1 MIKTPTVPT
10 ITTTAQVIYT
20 EDKSGASRPGTW
32 LFRNTGSET
41 VYVGGGYVDQAGNET
56 IEVTTSNGFPVEANE
71 VLSLDLIAGESVY
84 ALTQSGTSTG
94 RLLRTNG

>member
-10 ITTTAQVIYT
+10 ITDTAQVIYT

-32 LFRNTGSET
+32 LFRNTGSVT
-41 VYVGGGYVDQAGNET
+41 VYVGGGYTDASGNEV
-56 IEVTTSNGFPVEANE
+56 IEVTADNGFPVAENE

-84 ALTQSGTSTG
+84 AITASGTSTG